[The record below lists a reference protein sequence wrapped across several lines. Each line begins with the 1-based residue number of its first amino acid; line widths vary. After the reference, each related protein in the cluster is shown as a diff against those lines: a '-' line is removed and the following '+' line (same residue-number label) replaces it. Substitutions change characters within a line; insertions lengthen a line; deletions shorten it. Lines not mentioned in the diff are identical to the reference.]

1 MNDLVRMEELGGLDE
16 LLDIALD
23 FELCESFSPP
33 QQLIQTVVLADFQ
46 NDVDVLGVLKVVEEL
61 NYSVTFD
68 RLVNLDLARK
78 LAIFN
83 F

>member
-23 FELCESFSPP
+23 FELCKSFSPP
-33 QQLIQTVVLADFQ
+33 QQLIQAVVLADFQ

>member
-16 LLDIALD
+16 LLDVALD